1 MHPRSLLEEELKS
14 TAEGKVF
21 SALRDGLSNDWEVFH
36 SASVIL
42 RDHAAGAQDDESD
55 FVLSHPEKGIV
66 SLEVKGGGIECRF
79 GEWYRLARGGGRE
92 RMSYPFTQA
101 LDHRYELNRKLETAP
116 EWGGRDVFIVHA
128 LAFPDISVHGL
139 VLAPDAPD
147 GLLLD
152 RSDLA
157 DVESGIERV
166 LAYHRGSRD
175 RRGPPGVDGAA
186 IVRETL
192 APRVRL
198 EVPMAAEFLEEEEEL
213 IWLTHEQSAL
223 LERFGRE
230 RRMVVTGC
238 AGSGKT
244 MLAVERAKR
253 LAAKGEDVLFVCFNR
268 ALLEHLRRSESQA
281 RISFFTFH
289 GLCTHLAGRA
299 GVELSSYP
307 KGEAPPEFSARSCPT
322 RCSRRPTSSV
332 ASTTR

>member
-92 RMSYPFTQA
+92 RMSDPFTQA
-101 LDHRYELNRKLETAP
+101 LDHRYELKRKLETAP

-192 APRVRL
+192 AAARSTRGADGGRVPRRGGG
-198 EVPMAAEFLEEEEEL
+198 A
-213 IWLTHEQSAL
+213 
-223 LERFGRE
+223 
-230 RRMVVTGC
+230 
-238 AGSGKT
+238 
-244 MLAVERAKR
+244 
-253 LAAKGEDVLFVCFNR
+253 
-268 ALLEHLRRSESQA
+268 
-281 RISFFTFH
+281 
-289 GLCTHLAGRA
+289 HLAH
-299 GVELSSYP
+299 S
-307 KGEAPPEFSARSCPT
+307 
-322 RCSRRPTSSV
+322 
-332 ASTTR
+332 